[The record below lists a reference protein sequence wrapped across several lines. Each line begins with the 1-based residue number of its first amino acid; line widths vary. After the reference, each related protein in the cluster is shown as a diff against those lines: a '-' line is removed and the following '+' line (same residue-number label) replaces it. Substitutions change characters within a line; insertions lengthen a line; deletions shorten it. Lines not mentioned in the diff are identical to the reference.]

1 MYVWAFMTTGSTPF
15 LKKLT
20 ANYSNITFHFMTRA
34 TSTVVYYEHERNKS
48 IFVSGRRYEIIEQSG
63 QISEKGFVVI
73 DTIPVSSDHGDI
85 FQERVKKMLPTLRHF
100 PNLKAIRFLKQH
112 KKTTFVIILQWHS
125 ERAYRDW
132 ENSPLY
138 ERTNFVQH
146 ARLPAYFAERPHRA
160 TYIMLEEE

>member
-1 MYVWAFMTTGSTPF
+1 MWAFMTTGSTLF

-20 ANYSNITFHFMTRA
+20 TNHPNIIFHFMTRA
-34 TSTVVYYEHERNKS
+34 TNTVVYYEHERKKS
-48 IFVSGRRYEIIEQSG
+48 IFVSGRCYEIIQQFG
-63 QISEKGFVVI
+63 KISENGFVVI

-85 FQERVKKMLPTLRHF
+85 FKERVNQMLLTLQHV
-100 PNLKAIRFLKQH
+100 PDLNAIRFLKQH
-112 KKTTFVIILQWHS
+112 KKTTFVIMLQWHS

-138 ERTNFVQH
+138 DRTNFVQH

-160 TYIMLEEE
+160 TYTMLEEE